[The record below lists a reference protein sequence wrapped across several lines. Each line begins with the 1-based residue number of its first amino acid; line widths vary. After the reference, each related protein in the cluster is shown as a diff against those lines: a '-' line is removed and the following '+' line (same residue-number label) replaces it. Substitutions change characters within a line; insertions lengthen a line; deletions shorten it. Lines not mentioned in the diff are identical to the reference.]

1 MKPINVLV
9 IEDEAD
15 IQDVVAVNLRAEGYK
30 VVCEADGLAGLEAA
44 KLHPPDIVLLDLLLP
59 GMDGLDVCRQ
69 LRAYPATQQVPV
81 IMVTCK
87 GKETDKVLGLGI
99 GADDY
104 LVKPFSID
112 ELLARVKAVLRRY
125 KMHNTTAQSGR
136 IEAGSLVVDSEK
148 HVVTVDGNELT
159 LTATEFRLL
168 QTLISFPGRVFTRE
182 QLIVQC
188 IGDDA
193 VVIDRNIDVHLGAVR
208 KKLGSLKHYIET
220 VRGVGYRFRDPSK

>member
-30 VVCEADGLAGLEAA
+30 VVCEADGLAGLETA

-69 LRAYPATQQVPV
+69 LRAYPATHQVPI

-125 KMHNTTAQSGR
+125 KMHDTAAQRGR
-136 IEAGSLVVDSEK
+136 IEAGSLIVDSEK
-148 HVVTVDGNELT
+148 HVVTVDGYELT

-220 VRGVGYRFRDPSK
+220 VRGVGYRFRDPNK